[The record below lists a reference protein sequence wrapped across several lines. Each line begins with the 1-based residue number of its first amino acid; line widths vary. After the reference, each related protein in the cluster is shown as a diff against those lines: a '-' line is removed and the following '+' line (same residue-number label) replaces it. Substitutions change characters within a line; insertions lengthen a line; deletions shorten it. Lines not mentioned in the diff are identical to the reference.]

1 MHLPCISPISPVYLA
16 YISRQVL
23 PANEPERTWPPP
35 GMDDPEEQAAWWV
48 AQVTARK
55 QPEGTSFQACFNKT
69 PLRPQPQP

>member
-1 MHLPCISPISPVYLA
+1 M
-16 YISRQVL
+16 L

-55 QPEGTSFQACFNKT
+55 QPEGTSFQACLNNT
-69 PLRPQPQP
+69 PSDPNPNPNPNT